1 MTPTAPTEVPS
12 TSGKTRWAAR
22 LRRFGQLGL
31 SVVLLAIGALWGHEL
46 FVDPADRQIGK
57 LFVLWV
63 LLPLGVLAS
72 LSLGVAWTLDRGAG
86 EQRRGGGPDRI

>member
-1 MTPTAPTEVPS
+1 MRGRAL
-12 TSGKTRWAAR
+12 WAAR

-31 SVVLLAIGALWGHEL
+31 TVVLLAIGALWGHEL

-72 LSLGVAWTLDRGAG
+72 MSLGVAWTLDRGAG